1 MSPGEAHLLLGD
13 HSPLL
18 QRRDLHR
25 ASQLGAAKGH
35 GKGSEVSRR
44 RGGRAVL
51 GRGSASGSAP
61 EGVSSSWRTRCRQSS
76 RVCPW
81 PLGETVLGEP
91 SKVGAAL
98 LVKSLEL
105 GDISTVL
112 SQCPDPPPPAS
123 VRPLTWM
130 ACSFQVAY
138 AIAELKLVR
147 RTPALAILLGD
158 RSVCLEMLSLGPFHG
173 HFPRSSHALRPDSG
187 PQGAGRAPEP
197 DRPGPD
203 FGAPAAGPSRGLAL
217 ATP

>member
-1 MSPGEAHLLLGD
+1 MKLTFFSETTRLSYNDVIYTGRHNLE
-13 HSPLL
+13 
-18 QRRDLHR
+18 QRK
-25 ASQLGAAKGH
+25 AM
-35 GKGSEVSRR
+35 GKG
-44 RGGRAVL
+44 A
-51 GRGSASGSAP
+51 
-61 EGVSSSWRTRCRQSS
+61 RCRDAGAGGPYSAGALLPALHQ
-76 RVCPW
+76 
-81 PLGETVLGEP
+81 TVLGEP